1 MKIERFLIV
10 LLSFGLALGA
20 ISTPVLIVGLN
31 NRVQALEQ
39 QQQMLETF
47 QYQIKDRELAAVEV
61 IIHPSKD
68 VIISFGPVPGINL
81 GKYEFHHA
89 GYESNIYL
97 MDRGGKVID
106 KVSFDDLEYV
116 EHGDLILVWYA
127 KNPADG
133 KKVPYSPDQWNAP
146 AFYWNK
152 ESGLAI
158 AVVPILWPPTGG
170 VIIK

>member
-1 MKIERFLIV
+1 MKNVRALIG
-10 LLSFGLALGA
+10 LLALGTLFCV
-20 ISTPVLIVGLN
+20 IGLVVLIVNLTS
-31 NRVQALEQ
+31 RVQALEQ

-61 IIHPSKD
+61 IIHPSKE

-170 VIIK
+170 AIIK